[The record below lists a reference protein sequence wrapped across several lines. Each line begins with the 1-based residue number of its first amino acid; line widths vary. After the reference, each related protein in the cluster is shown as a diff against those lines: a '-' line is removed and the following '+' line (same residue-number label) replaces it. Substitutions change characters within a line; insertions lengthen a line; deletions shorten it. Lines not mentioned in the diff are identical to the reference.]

1 MLQHRCWLQ
10 LFFRCF
16 SWGLFATR
24 NQGYIKGGGKK
35 REKPAK
41 DWWLNFS
48 TPPPTTQTYLPIF
61 SFCYKTQNKRP
72 KLICLEILGTLICS
86 SSSYCNIFLLSLLLL
101 FFGCWGFGA
110 TIPDAWG
117 YNDCILWFSY
127 KLLCFLAKLTQFLD
141 MLQYRSFF
149 AKQDWNCFSGTAIK
163 PTF

>member
-48 TPPPTTQTYLPIF
+48 TPPPPTTQTYLPIF

-72 KLICLEILGTLICS
+72 KLICLEILGTFNLQLFIL
-86 SSSYCNIFLLSLLLL
+86 SYTVT
-101 FFGCWGFGA
+101 FFFYRFFFFSGWGFGA

-149 AKQDWNCFSGTAIK
+149 AKTRLKMFFRS
-163 PTF
+163 